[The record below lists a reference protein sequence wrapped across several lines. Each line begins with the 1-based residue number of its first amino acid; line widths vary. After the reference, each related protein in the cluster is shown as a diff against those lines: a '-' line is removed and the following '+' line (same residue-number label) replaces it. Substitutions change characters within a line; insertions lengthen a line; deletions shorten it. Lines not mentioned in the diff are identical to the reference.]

1 MAENIVAYTIQLNT
15 ENAKV
20 KIDGLTKGFVSAKT
34 AFKNLNVELSKVN
47 SNLDN
52 NRDKTGLAGAAVVEI
67 GRTISDSNYG
77 FTAMANNI
85 SQLTT
90 LMTTLVATSGG
101 VRQGFRELG
110 KALAGPLGII
120 VAFQIVIA
128 ILERFAKNAKN
139 TETSFNNIE
148 KAAGSAG
155 TKLTILKKS
164 IEDNNISLKEKEKAI
179 AAANKEYKDL
189 NLQLDENGQ
198 LTKDSTTAID
208 NKIEALKRLAKANA
222 YLKELEKLYGELAL
236 SATKTDSEFVS
247 TVNNIGKVLGQLG
260 QTGGFVDVMIGTEQE
275 NREKVQQQ
283 INALLKAIGDQNL
296 VDDIIGG
303 DEKTLTNKL
312 AAFLEKFRN
321 KRIEAETKTKLE
333 LLKVQEEFAIKEAK
347 ALGATQDQLIDII
360 KYYQIKR
367 TEVEVAGL
375 EARFKAL
382 AISTKK
388 AREKAVKDSAA
399 ELKRTNTA
407 FSEFAAKRTQEIYN
421 EEQNAIRVEE
431 KRQERLDKQIAV
443 AQAVGA
449 AVSGVANNIDA
460 AYQKELDIEQNK
472 TNELNNQLR
481 ERLANEQ
488 LSADERKNIQGQ
500 IAKNDEALR
509 LKQEATEKKRF
520 KANKAAAIAE
530 ATISTFLAATGV
542 LKDTKGGSVARI
554 AGMVAVIG
562 AGLAQVAMISKQQ
575 FVSSQ
580 SSIGAGASASSG
592 GGAQVQ
598 APDFNV
604 VGQSSSNQIA
614 SVIQSQMQ
622 KPIRT
627 YVVSKDVSTA
637 QEMDR
642 NIVKTASLG

>member
-1 MAENIVAYTIQLNT
+1 MAENIVVYTVRVNT
-15 ENAKV
+15 ENGKV

-34 AFKNLNVELSKVN
+34 AVKNLNTELLTVN
-47 SNLDN
+47 DSLDK

-77 FTAMANNI
+77 FQAMANNI
-85 SQLTT
+85 SQVAT
-90 LMTTLVATSGG
+90 LMTTLIATSGG
-101 VRQGFRELG
+101 VRGGLRELG
-110 KALAGPLGII
+110 KAFAGPLGII
-120 VAFQIVIA
+120 VLFQVAIA
-128 ILERFAKNAKN
+128 LLEKFSMNSKN
-139 TETSFNNIE
+139 TETSLNNIE

-247 TVNNIGKVLGQLG
+247 TANNIGKILGQLG
-260 QTGGFVDVMIGTEQE
+260 QTGGLVDVMIGTEQE
-275 NREKVQQQ
+275 NREKIQQQ

-303 DEKTLTNKL
+303 DEKTLTDKL
-312 AAFLEKFRN
+312 AAFLEKFRK

-333 LLKVQEEFAIKEAK
+333 LLKVQEDFAIKEAK
-347 ALGATQDQLIDII
+347 ALGATQEQLIDII

-367 TEVEVAGL
+367 TEIEVAGL

-382 AISTKK
+382 ALSTKK
-388 AREKAVKDSAA
+388 AREKAIKDSAA

-449 AVSGVANNIDA
+449 AVTGIADNIDA
-460 AYQKELDIEQNK
+460 AYQKEIDIEQNK
-472 TNELNNQLR
+472 TTAINNELRQ
-481 ERLANEQ
+481 RLANEN
-488 LSADERKNIQGQ
+488 LSADERRSIQDK
-500 IAKNDEALR
+500 IARNDEALR
-509 LKQEATEKKRF
+509 VKQEAIEKKRF
-520 KANKAAAIAE
+520 KANKTAAIAE
-530 ATISTFLAATGV
+530 ATVNTFLAATGV
-542 LKDTKGGSVARI
+542 LKSTEGGSIQRI
-554 AGMVAVIG
+554 AGMIAVIG

-580 SSIGAGASASSG
+580 SSLSGSGAGTSGTG
-592 GGAQVQ
+592 GGVQ
-598 APDFNV
+598 APEFNIVGASSARQLADV
-604 VGQSSSNQIA
+604 VEGQLNR
-614 SVIQSQMQ
+614 
-622 KPIRT
+622 PIKT
-627 YVVSKDVSTA
+627 YVVSSDVSTA
-637 QEMDR
+637 QSLER
-642 NIVKTASLG
+642 NIVEGASI